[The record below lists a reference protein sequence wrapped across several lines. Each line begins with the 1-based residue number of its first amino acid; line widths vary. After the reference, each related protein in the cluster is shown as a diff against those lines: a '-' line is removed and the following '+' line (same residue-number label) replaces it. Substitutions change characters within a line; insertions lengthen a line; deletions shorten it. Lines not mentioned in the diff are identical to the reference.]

1 MDGQL
6 DEDALAAD
14 QLLQEAI
21 MNDAAHSPRE
31 PAASTSNDLAQGA
44 EGDIPAANSLTREAS
59 TDPKA
64 LSQDGLDLK
73 TDLLQALD
81 GIKSLGSFAACGN
94 PKGITMPDPS
104 IFVRGVGPISSP
116 MNEVQGRTIMKR
128 AYQISSGSD
137 DETVFD
143 ASVHNTCELLPHV
156 FEITQPGWDQFLES
170 ATLWAAKQ
178 LGIRNTVSTQLCSM
192 LLYGEGATL
201 KPNTD
206 TTKTP
211 GVFGTLVICLPS
223 QHEGGDLVLQH
234 HGDTRVFKSSGN
246 QDILACWYSDVTYK
260 VLPVTSGYRWVLTY
274 NLIHPPGIERPSADG
289 LSLFPLRRLLTSW
302 SEARCPEYDHMFYKL
317 QHQYEESNLSL
328 SALIGADRTRVRA
341 LESIAAVSGSEI
353 LLAFLEKREKEEDA
367 QNCSYPSYGGED
379 EETESEDE
387 PEVNDTYIMSNLVN
401 LRGRKLIS
409 ECTFSDEDD
418 CIDRILQGRDSFDL
432 VESEVD
438 FMEDDYDGYHGH
450 DVVYSTYRMTVA
462 IIVHP
467 LFVMNFLADRMDSP
481 PSGALLRYL
490 AKRCCKADTR
500 AAALPTFRIAFQE
513 MLDGYGKGE
522 HSQDAISESLQV
534 ALSADVQLFNGFIQ
548 KVHEPIP
555 SNTLTFLRKMLQT
568 GHVRFEEVK
577 QSLSSMFPPA
587 QATLSLDERL
597 KTMNALVP
605 SASDL
610 SKSAKEAR
618 NWVLEMVAASIEDC
632 RTSCKIGPE
641 GEALV
646 NMVMSY
652 HGFDELYTDL
662 EPIFQRRD
670 TGHTLSLSLSVLS
683 AIAKHISDRNVPD
696 LEGLDTFER
705 LSDLLVERLDIKAML
720 VAPLAIDKRP
730 AKLARYSHGINHTSA
745 LPQVVSGIA
754 VRPEA
759 LAGFLDDLIRTQMD
773 VIIMQF
779 CFKVVGQIRDIST
792 EQLEGTWLPFL
803 QSVPAI
809 LEAHSIPLSTPRY
822 QCIFGAILDAYLDK
836 AVGKQSPTSED
847 NLIRPPVSCSRS
859 SCPECVTLNRFL
871 ADSSQQKLRIA
882 SPNKFATYSGHLHEQ
897 FRQLRDCSYRH
908 DGQWPQAWLVTKEP
922 PTVNDQRE
930 HWERRGRHAQEEIQ
944 KIDQGKLLAVLGD
957 AQFKR
962 ITRMSHLRCESPH
975 TPAWVPNIYSNRVL
989 APGYGD
995 QSVQQPGPIP
1005 NTNASDR
1012 EATAQWQA
1020 APRPPPPAP
1029 VAGVKRPVPPDAQV
1043 FDLTW
1048 LD

>member
-21 MNDAAHSPRE
+21 MNDAAHSPQE
-31 PAASTSNDLAQGA
+31 PAASTSDDLARGA
-44 EGDIPAANSLTREAS
+44 EGDIPTANSLTIQAS
-59 TDPKA
+59 TDPTDFP
-64 LSQDGLDLK
+64 QDGLDLK
-73 TDLLQALD
+73 ADLLQALN
-81 GIKSLGSFAACGN
+81 GIKSLGSFAACGS

-104 IFVRGVGPISSP
+104 IFVRGVGPIRSP
-116 MNEVQGRTIMKR
+116 MNEVQARTIMKR
-128 AYQISSGSD
+128 AHQISSGSD
-137 DETVFD
+137 NETVFD

-170 ATLWAAKQ
+170 ATLWAGKQ
-178 LGIRNTVSTQLCSM
+178 LGIRNTVSTQLHNM

-211 GVFGTLVICLPS
+211 GVFGTLIIGLSS

-234 HGDTRVFKSSGN
+234 HRDTKVFKSSGN
-246 QDILACWYSDVTYK
+246 QDILACWYSDVTYE
-260 VLPVTSGYRWVLTY
+260 LRPVTSGYRWVLTY

-289 LSLFPLRRLLTSW
+289 LSLFPLRRMLTSW
-302 SEARCPEYDHMFYKL
+302 SEAKCPEYDHMFYKL

-341 LESIAAVSGSEI
+341 LENIAAVSGSEI
-353 LLAFLEKREKEEDA
+353 FLAFLEKREKEEDA
-367 QNCSYPSYGGED
+367 QNYSYLSYDGED

-418 CIDRILQGRDSFDL
+418 CIDRILQGRNSFDM
-432 VESEVD
+432 VESELKVV
-438 FMEDDYDGYHGH
+438 EDDYDEHHGH
-450 DVVYSTYRMTVA
+450 DVA

-467 LFVMNFLADRMDSP
+467 LIVMDFLADRMDSP
-481 PSGALLRYL
+481 PTGALLRYL

-534 ALSADVQLFNGFIQ
+534 ALSADVQLFNGFIK

-597 KTMNALVP
+597 KTINALVP
-605 SASDL
+605 SASDS

-670 TGHTLSLSLSVLS
+670 TGNTLSLSLSVLS
-683 AIAKHISDRNVPD
+683 AIAKHISDRKVPE

-730 AKLARYSHGINHTSA
+730 AKLARYSYGINQPSA
-745 LPQVVSGIA
+745 LPQVIGGAA

-759 LAGFLDDLIRTQMD
+759 LAGFLNDLIRTKMD
-773 VIIMQF
+773 VVIMQF
-779 CFKVVGQIRDIST
+779 GFKILGQIQDIST
-792 EQLEGTWLPFL
+792 KQLEGIWLPFL
-803 QSVPAI
+803 QSIPDI

-836 AVGKQSPTSED
+836 AVGKQSSTSED

-871 ADSSQQKLRIA
+871 ADSSQQQFRIT
-882 SPNKFATYSGHLHEQ
+882 SPNRNAAYSGHLDEH

-908 DGQWPQAWLVTKEP
+908 DGQWPQTWLVTKEAP
-922 PTVNDQRE
+922 SVNDQRE
-930 HWERRGRHAQEEIQ
+930 HWERRARRAQEEVQ

-962 ITRMSHLRCESPH
+962 ITTMSHLRCESH
-975 TPAWVPNIYSNRVL
+975 APAWVPNIYSNRLL
-989 APGYGD
+989 APGYGN

-1005 NTNASDR
+1005 NTNTSDR

-1029 VAGVKRPVPPDAQV
+1029 VPGVKRPAPPDGQV
-1043 FDLTW
+1043 IDLTW
-1048 LD
+1048 MD